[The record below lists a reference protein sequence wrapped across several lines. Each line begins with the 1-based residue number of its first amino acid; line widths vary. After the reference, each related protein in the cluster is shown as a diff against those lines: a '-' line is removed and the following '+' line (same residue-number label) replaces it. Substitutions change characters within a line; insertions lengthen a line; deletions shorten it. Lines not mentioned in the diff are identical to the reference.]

1 MMTSDQ
7 AFEVIRNLR
16 RLWNVSKIGME
27 TRGIF
32 RVANEWP
39 P

>member
-16 RLWNVSKIGME
+16 IIWNVNITGME

-32 RVANEWP
+32 RVANE
-39 P
+39 